1 MTWTRETLREWIQQ
15 QMRGLRLIVV
25 SNRAPYVHR
34 RVNGVVECVRP
45 ASGMAAALEPVM
57 RACGGVWVAQGTG
70 DADAETCGSS
80 GRLRVPPE
88 DSQYT
93 LRRVFLPPDIESG
106 FYNGL
111 ANGGLWPLC
120 HITFNRPRF
129 DPADW
134 NCYRLV
140 NEIFADA
147 VIEEAA
153 NEPAMVFVQDY
164 HFALLP
170 LLLKERN
177 PNLVIGHFWHI
188 PWPNPEIFRVFP
200 WQRELMSGM
209 LGNDLVGFHL
219 RRHCVNFLDTVDQ
232 TIESLVDHVGME
244 IRRGDRTTL
253 VRPFPISIDF
263 EQHSA
268 IAGGD
273 EAAREAQRWMRRLGN
288 PPGPIGI
295 GIDRVDYTKG
305 IPERLRAIESL
316 LLNYPEYRGSF
327 QFVQIGV
334 PSREGVPEYRRLA
347 GEIDATVDRINGKW
361 SRGAWKP
368 VVYFHRQYSQVEL
381 MGLHRLA
388 AFCMVNSLHDGMNLV
403 AKEFIAS
410 RSDEEAVLMLS
421 QFAGAASEL
430 PEALIFNPFDL
441 DETRET
447 IRTAIEMRHGERRRR
462 MQRLRES
469 VASNDVYRWAGKILS
484 TLSRFEVAEEAAAT
498 ACLYAH

>member
-1 MTWTRETLREWIQQ
+1 MTWTREALREWIQQ
-15 QMRGLRLIVV
+15 QMRGLKLIVV

-34 RVNGVVECVRP
+34 RVNGNVECVQP

-70 DADAETCGSS
+70 DADREVSGAS

-88 DSQYT
+88 RPRYS
-93 LRRVFLPPDIESG
+93 LRPVFLPPDIEAG
-106 FYNGL
+106 FYSGL

-120 HITFNRPRF
+120 HITFSRPSF

-134 NCYRLV
+134 SCYRLV

-147 VIEEAA
+147 VVDEAGD
-153 NEPAMVFVQDY
+153 EPAMVFVQDY

-170 LLLKERN
+170 MLLKERN
-177 PNLVIGHFWHI
+177 PNLVVGHFWHI

-200 WQRELMSGM
+200 WRSDLIDGM
-209 LGNDLVGFHL
+209 LGNDLIGFHL
-219 RRHCVNFLDTVDQ
+219 RRHCANFLGTVDQ
-232 TIESLVDHVGME
+232 TIESLVDDVGMNV
-244 IRRGDRTTL
+244 RRGDRTTL

-263 EQHSA
+263 ERHSA
-268 IAGGD
+268 IAGGED
-273 EAAREAQRWMRRLGN
+273 AARETQRWVRRLGN
-288 PPGPIGI
+288 PSGPIGI

-316 LLNYPEYRGSF
+316 LVNYPEYRGSL

-347 GEIDATVDRINGKW
+347 EEIDATVERINSKW
-361 SRGAWKP
+361 SRGTWQP
-368 VVYFHRQYSQVEL
+368 IVYFHRQYSQLEL

-388 AFCMVNSLHDGMNLV
+388 AFCMVSSLHDGMNLV

-410 RSDEEAVLMLS
+410 RDDEDGVLVLS
-421 QFAGAASEL
+421 QFAGAAAEL
-430 PEALIFNPFDL
+430 PEALIFNPYDL
-441 DETRET
+441 EETRET
-447 IRTAIEMRHGERRRR
+447 IRTALEMRRAERHRR

-469 VASNDVYRWAGKILS
+469 VAANDVYRWAGKILS

-498 ACLYAH
+498 VCSYAH